1 MPTSENAMRC
11 PTCNALYPLE
21 AKFCPVDGTPLV
33 AAAPAATPASPAP
46 PAQTPHPT
54 PGGAGQNR
62 TAVVAI
68 TAVVALLA
76 LVGTGYFLFR
86 SRPPRASSEQ
96 RGSDTTAGRDGGQD
110 GSPDRPGSPSPRE
123 EAASESTKGRDDA
136 QGGDVVTDDRRTAGE
151 GAQTES
157 KTEKA
162 RSRTPVRPCTE
173 SACFEIFAAR
183 LSPATARPGQT
194 VRCTARYTFRHN
206 EGGHGPL
213 QVEQSVQAGIRSSR
227 GESRRVDSGPGPNSF
242 DLAFR
247 VPDRAAAGT
256 YPVTL
261 SVRRRRVT
269 ESIKLQLVVVQ

>member
-1 MPTSENAMRC
+1 MPPAEYAMQC
-11 PTCNALYPLE
+11 PACNTLYPLE
-21 AKFCPVDGTPLV
+21 AKFCRVDGTPLV
-33 AAAPAATPASPAP
+33 AAATPTSPAP
-46 PAQTPHPT
+46 PVQAPRPA

-62 TAVVAI
+62 TAIVALA
-68 TAVVALLA
+68 TVVALLA
-76 LVGTGYFLFR
+76 LVGIGYSLFH

-96 RGSDTTAGRDGGQD
+96 RGSDASAGRSGGPD

-123 EAASESTKGRDDA
+123 EASSDATKGRDNT

-151 GAQTES
+151 VAQTES
-157 KTEKA
+157 KAEKT
-162 RSRTPVRPCTE
+162 RSQTPVLRCTE
-173 SACFEIFAAR
+173 SACFELFAAR

-269 ESIKLQLVVVQ
+269 ESIKLQLVVVR